1 MRFSMQNQNT
11 PRNCASNVH
20 LLDLRDNK
28 HTLISSS
35 IFPVVSMCRSLDTG
49 LVLVMFMTL
58 SMILT
63 VACLLSLVKYEACP
77 VLFKNNTVSQ
87 NNERNVNAEVKSI
100 ECNKKFSLYY

>member
-1 MRFSMQNQNT
+1 
-11 PRNCASNVH
+11 
-20 LLDLRDNK
+20 
-28 HTLISSS
+28 
-35 IFPVVSMCRSLDTG
+35 MCRSLDTG

-87 NNERNVNAEVKSI
+87 NNERNDKAEVKSI
-100 ECNKKFSLYY
+100 ECNKKFSLYFIEDIWFIFVSFQKFWQNILSPIWNF

>member
-1 MRFSMQNQNT
+1 
-11 PRNCASNVH
+11 
-20 LLDLRDNK
+20 
-28 HTLISSS
+28 
-35 IFPVVSMCRSLDTG
+35 MCRSLDTG

-87 NNERNVNAEVKSI
+87 NNERNDKAEVKRI